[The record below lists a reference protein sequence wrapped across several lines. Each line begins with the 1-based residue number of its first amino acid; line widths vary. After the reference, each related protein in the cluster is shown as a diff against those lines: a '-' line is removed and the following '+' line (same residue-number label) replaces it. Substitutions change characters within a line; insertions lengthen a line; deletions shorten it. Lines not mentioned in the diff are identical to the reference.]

1 VTKFWNAVIS
11 QYEIKDVYT
20 GKIINEDTI
29 SELGKFAIDHFIP
42 RSFVANDEIWNLT
55 PTFSS
60 VNSSKSNYLP
70 GRERDKINLTRQQFI
85 ADKIA
90 LDNKSIRCLYK
101 EFKRKHLNGTEMKN
115 KLYDSGNS
123 ETEYGKILN
132 TIITPIYISASNM
145 GFIDWENRSYERAC
159 K

>member
-1 VTKFWNAVIS
+1 MPW
-11 QYEIKDVYT
+11 
-20 GKIINEDTI
+20 
-29 SELGKFAIDHFIP
+29 
-42 RSFVANDEIWNLT
+42 SFVANDEMWNLT

-70 GRERDKINLTRQQFI
+70 GRERDKNNLARQQFI

-90 LDNKSIRCLYK
+90 LDNKNIRILYK
-101 EFKRKHLNGTEMKN
+101 EFKGKHLNGTEMEN
-115 KLYDSGNS
+115 KLYNTGNS
-123 ETEYGKILN
+123 ETEYGRVLS

-145 GFIDWENRSYERAC
+145 GFADWENRNYERGC